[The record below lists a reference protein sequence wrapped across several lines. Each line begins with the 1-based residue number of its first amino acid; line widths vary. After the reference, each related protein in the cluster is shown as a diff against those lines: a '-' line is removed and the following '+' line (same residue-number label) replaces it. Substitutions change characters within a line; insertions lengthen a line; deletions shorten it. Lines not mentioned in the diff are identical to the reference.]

1 MNVAARP
8 GPARPGRAEFRIRD
22 RYPAPGLTR
31 MARADVAQ
39 FMIGTPT
46 GPGYL
51 RQAPA
56 ICW

>member
-8 GPARPGRAEFRIRD
+8 GPARPGRAEFRIR
-22 RYPAPGLTR
+22 YPVPGLTR
-31 MARADVAQ
+31 IARAGVAQ

-51 RQAPA
+51 RRAPA

>member
-1 MNVAARP
+1 MNAAARP

-31 MARADVAQ
+31 ISRADVAQ
-39 FMIGTPT
+39 FMIGTLT

-51 RQAPA
+51 RPAPA